1 MLFGDGGYDAVVAEG
16 GGVGMAALGTVA
28 VRADRERR
36 AAFSERRFERLVTLA
51 DGLSPE
57 SLEILIGFAGRL
69 RAVEGV
75 GIDPL
80 VE

>member
-1 MLFGDGGYDAVVAEG
+1 
-16 GGVGMAALGTVA
+16 MAALGTVA
-28 VRADRERR
+28 VRTGGQRRE
-36 AAFSERRFERLVTLA
+36 AFSERRFERFVALV

-57 SLEILIGFAGRL
+57 SLRILIGFADRL